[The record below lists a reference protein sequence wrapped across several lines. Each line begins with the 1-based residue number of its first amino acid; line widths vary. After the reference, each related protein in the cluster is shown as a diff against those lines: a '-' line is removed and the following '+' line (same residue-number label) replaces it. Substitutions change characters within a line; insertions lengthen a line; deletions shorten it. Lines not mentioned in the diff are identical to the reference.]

1 MTDPQ
6 KTELQMAI
14 ERARKSIMIGYAD
27 RPSERI
33 VNFQD
38 LEIICQAAE
47 RVVELEGSIKVK
59 AWALDKE
66 REDTASLRLR
76 LDQQGVVVE
85 RLVKQL
91 RSRKATLLPPSSGYA
106 VADEALRI
114 IGECDRGM
122 R

>member
-6 KTELQMAI
+6 KTELQRAI

-47 RVVELEGSIKVK
+47 RVVELEVSIKVK

-66 REDTASLRLR
+66 REDTASLKSR

-85 RLVKQL
+85 RLVK
-91 RSRKATLLPPSSGYA
+91 
-106 VADEALRI
+106 
-114 IGECDRGM
+114 
-122 R
+122 